1 VEIVFKDDSKKFIDI
16 IKPIKEIISISAKQN
31 KINLSLEKPQITNP
45 IIIKRLIENGVEILY
60 FNEITESLEEIYL
73 DLIKEA

>member
-1 VEIVFKDDSKKFIDI
+1 M
-16 IKPIKEIISISAKQN
+16 
-31 KINLSLEKPQITNP
+31 SLENPQITNP